1 MAGGLITLSHKKRGI
16 ADLKFVKVKN
26 KSVPEICTVY
36 ERKNQLKNGYIEMGK
51 ENLFFAEMC
60 LKADNDALSV
70 CEEKLTECE

>member
-1 MAGGLITLSHKKRGI
+1 MSHRKRGI
-16 ADLKFVKVKN
+16 ADLKFIKSKN

-36 ERKNQLKNGYIEMGK
+36 ERENLLKKGYKVMAR
-51 ENLFFAEMC
+51 ENLFLAEMC